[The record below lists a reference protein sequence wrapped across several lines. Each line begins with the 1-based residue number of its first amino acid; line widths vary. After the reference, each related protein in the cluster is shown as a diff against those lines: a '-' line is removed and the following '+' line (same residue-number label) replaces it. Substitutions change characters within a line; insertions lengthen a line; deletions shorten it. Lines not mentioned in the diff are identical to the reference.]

1 MHCNFFCISLP
12 GVRKLTVPP
21 FVHNSHPGRVV
32 FGVGS
37 LVHLDREISLLGAG
51 RALVLATPEQG
62 AQAEHLAK
70 RLGKRCAGV
79 FAKAVMHVPVE
90 TAREARE
97 EAARLNAD
105 CAIAIGGGSTT
116 GLGKAIA
123 LESSLPILAIP
134 TTYAG
139 SEMTT
144 IYGITEGGMKRTGR
158 DARVLPRTVI
168 YDPQLTLSLPPAMS
182 ATSGMNAIAHA
193 VEALYAVDANPIIS
207 LMSEEGIRALA
218 QGLPGVMKNPQ
229 DIEARTLCLYGAW
242 LCGVALN
249 GTSMALHHKLC
260 HTLGGSFNL
269 GHAEVHTVILPH
281 AAAYNQSAAPEAMA
295 RVARALEAA
304 DAAHGSIAGA
314 ANAACGLYD
323 LEVKLGTPRSLKEIG
338 MPESGLDQAADL
350 AAANPYA
357 NPVPIE
363 RAAIRRLLDNAF
375 HGRKPE

>member
-1 MHCNFFCISLP
+1 MD
-12 GVRKLTVPP
+12 KLNVAP
-21 FVHNSHPGRVV
+21 FIFSAHAARVV

-37 LVHLDREISLLGAG
+37 LAHLDREIGLLGAK
-51 RALVLATPEQG
+51 RALVLSTPEQA
-62 AQAEHLAK
+62 AQAEDLAK
-70 RLGKRCAGV
+70 RLGSRCAGV

-90 TAREARE
+90 TARQARN
-97 EAARLNAD
+97 EAARIGAD
-105 CAIAIGGGSTT
+105 CAVAIGGGSTT

-144 IYGITEGGMKRTGR
+144 IYGITEGGQKKTGR
-158 DARVLPRTVI
+158 DPRVLPKTVI
-168 YDPQLTLSLPPAMS
+168 YDPEITLSLPPALS

-207 LMSEEGIRALA
+207 MMSEEGIRALA
-218 QGLPGVMKNPQ
+218 QGLPGVMANPH
-229 DIEARTLCLYGAW
+229 DMAARNLCLYGAW
-242 LCGVALN
+242 LCGMALN

-269 GHAEVHTVILPH
+269 PHAETHTVVLPH
-281 AAAYNQSAAPEAMA
+281 ATAYNAKAAPEAMM
-295 RVARALEAA
+295 RVARALGATEAA
-304 DAAHGSIAGA
+304 R
-314 ANAACGLYD
+314 GLYD
-323 LEVKLGTPRSLKEIG
+323 LEVKLGTPRALKDLG
-338 MPESGLDQAADL
+338 MPESGLDKAADL

-363 RAAIRRLLDNAF
+363 RAAIRQLLDNAF
-375 HGRKPE
+375 HGRVPA

>member
-1 MHCNFFCISLP
+1 MVL
-12 GVRKLTVPP
+12 GA
-21 FVHNSHPGRVV
+21 
-32 FGVGS
+32 GS
-37 LVHLDREISLLGAG
+37 LNHLEREITALGAG
-51 RALVLATPEQG
+51 RALVLATPEQA
-62 AQAEHLAK
+62 AQAEDLAK

-79 FAKAVMHVPVE
+79 FARAVMHVPVE
-90 TAREARE
+90 TARQARDEAQ
-97 EAARLNAD
+97 RLHAD

-144 IYGITEGGMKRTGR
+144 IYGITEGGLKKTGR
-158 DARVLPRTVI
+158 DARVLPKTVI
-168 YDPQLTLSLPPAMS
+168 YDPELTLSLPPALS

-193 VEALYAVDANPIIS
+193 VEALYAIDANPVIS
-207 LMSEEGIRALA
+207 MMSEEGIRALA

-242 LCGVALN
+242 LCGIALN

-260 HTLGGSFNL
+260 HTLGGRFNL

-281 AAAYNQSAAPEAMA
+281 VTAYNQKAAPAAMA
-295 RVARALEAA
+295 RVARALGSAEAA
-304 DAAHGSIAGA
+304 H
-314 ANAACGLYD
+314 GLYD